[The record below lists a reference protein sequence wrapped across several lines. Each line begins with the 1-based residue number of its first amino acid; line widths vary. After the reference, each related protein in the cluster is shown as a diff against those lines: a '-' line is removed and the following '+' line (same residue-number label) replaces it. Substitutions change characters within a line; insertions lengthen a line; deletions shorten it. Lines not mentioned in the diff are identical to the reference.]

1 MLVQFLGGA
10 LLADGSYYN
19 WGYNV
24 QGQLGQG
31 TTGGSSSIPLR
42 VALPGRVRE
51 VFQGGSLPGNGQ
63 TLVLL
68 DHGDLYAWGDGSQY
82 QLGTGT
88 TDTQPSPVLVPLP
101 AGLRFT
107 KIATSG
113 ATSYGITRGGDVYAW
128 GYNLVG
134 QVGNG
139 TQTDAPAPVYI
150 IGGASDISGT
160 NFDVAISLREGG
172 ACHADHPHRHSVL
185 RDGQAARATAETAAA
200 QPALVDGTHQA
211 IKTLVR

>member
-1 MLVQFLGGA
+1 M
-10 LLADGSYYN
+10 
-19 WGYNV
+19 
-24 QGQLGQG
+24 
-31 TTGGSSSIPLR
+31 
-42 VALPGRVRE
+42 
-51 VFQGGSLPGNGQ
+51 FQGGSLPGNGQ

-68 DHGDLYAWGDGSQY
+68 DHGDLYAWGDGSHY

-88 TDTQPSPVLVPLP
+88 TDIQPSPVRVPLP

-139 TQTDAPAPVYI
+139 TQNDASAPVYVV
-150 IGGASDISGT
+150 GGARDISGT
-160 NFDVAISLREGG
+160 NFDVAISLRQGC
-172 ACHADHPHRHSVL
+172 ACDAEHPHRTAVP
-185 RDGQAARATAETAAA
+185 RGAQATDASADTAATQLA
-200 QPALVDGTHQA
+200 PSRALV
-211 IKTLVR
+211 R